1 MGTYFIL
8 QRQKQKTD
16 IKDRLKMHSNIKV
29 GTIVNII
36 NVYNRYIDRIAISE
50 RKYDY
55 YKSIGDKTGLLFAE
69 IELKKDSAKLS
80 EFLDYY
86 V

>member
-1 MGTYFIL
+1 MA
-8 QRQKQKTD
+8 
-16 IKDRLKMHSNIKV
+16 SNIKV

-36 NVYNRYIDRIAISE
+36 NVYNRYKDRIEIGE
-50 RKYDY
+50 RKYEY
-55 YKSIGDKTGLLFAE
+55 YKSIGDKTGMLLAE
-69 IELKKDSAKLS
+69 IELKKDRAKMS

>member
-1 MGTYFIL
+1 
-8 QRQKQKTD
+8 
-16 IKDRLKMHSNIKV
+16 MHSNIKV

-36 NVYNRYIDRIAISE
+36 NVYNRYKSRIAIDE
-50 RKYDY
+50 RKFDY
-55 YKSIGDKTGLLFAE
+55 YKSIGDETNMFLAE
-69 IELKKDSAKLS
+69 IELKKDRDKLS